1 MKVVAI
7 TYERWSFTRDSNNYY
22 MALTSEIKLRVTSRY
37 LPEVYTFR
45 SAKLKMF
52 AVIYKGD
59 RLHDTLIIMISLK
72 RKFISTV

>member
-1 MKVVAI
+1 
-7 TYERWSFTRDSNNYY
+7 
-22 MALTSEIKLRVTSRY
+22 MALTGEIKLRVTSHY
-37 LPEVYTFR
+37 LPEANTFR

-72 RKFISTV
+72 RKLISTV